1 MAKYTLIVDKDLIE
15 ELEENFGD
23 ELIENCESLNHCI
36 VYMERADKQVYSD
49 CYIREYQANEVVHEG
64 ETYVNRF
71 IEIMSFPERF
81 RVDSRWYLV
90 EEKKK
95 GKDDG

>member
-23 ELIENCESLNHCI
+23 ELIKNCESLNSYI
-36 VYMERADKQVYSD
+36 IYMERADKQIYSD
-49 CYIREYQANEVVHEG
+49 CNIREYQANEVIHEG
-64 ETYVNRF
+64 RTYINRF
-71 IEIMSFPERF
+71 IDIMSYPERL

-90 EEKKK
+90 E
-95 GKDDG
+95 DDSDD